1 VEVTGSQKQIGA
13 DPENAGTVAKGSYSY
28 TAPDGAKISVNWVAD
43 ENGFQPTGKHLP
55 TSPPVPDHSVAQI
68 SVSAGQPSGNSV
80 PTEWG
85 QSAHA
90 Y

>member
-1 VEVTGSQKQIGA
+1 MEVSGNQKQIGA
-13 DPENAGTVAKGSYSY
+13 DPENSGTVSKGSYSY

-55 TSPPVPDHSVAQI
+55 TPPTVPDHSVAQS
-68 SVSAGQPSGNSV
+68 SVGGKTDGNSV
-80 PTEWG
+80 PAEWG